1 VEKRIKPQPHIPC
14 KYEALASH
22 RHIYLDFDFLD
33 PDVFKRLSLEAI
45 WKFNK
50 GTGLL

>member
-1 VEKRIKPQPHIPC
+1 
-14 KYEALASH
+14 
-22 RHIYLDFDFLD
+22 LD

-50 GTGLL
+50 GTGLLWTGIRLWITKGPFLRSWRIGTARART